1 MNTIF
6 KSFLPHII
14 AFVVLMMFSFVYFAP
29 ALEGLE
35 LSQGDNIQAYG
46 MRAEV
51 QTFSDKGEATPLW
64 SNSAFGGMP
73 VYQFAMPY
81 VGNAVSTLYYGF
93 LMGNGITAPHSVILL
108 CMLGFYFLMIVLK
121 IDWRIA
127 IPGAIVYGLCTS
139 NVILAEAGHSTQI
152 VTMAYTAPTL
162 AGMLLALRGRYWL
175 GGGLAGLFFACQLLA
190 NHLQITYYF
199 IMAVWFIAFIV
210 PIEAFQ
216 KKQLPVMF
224 KGAMAVIFAMGLA
237 VVTMLPRL
245 LTTYE
250 YTQETTRGKS
260 DLVAEKGKNGL
271 DKDYAFDWS
280 NGVSEVLT
288 IIIPNYKGGGASSS
302 YDYSSMESY
311 SMLESKYGAQAEQ
324 YVSGTMY
331 FGPLRFTSGAI
342 YYGAILCFLF
352 VLGLI
357 LNKNK
362 LKWAFLIGFLLLTLI
377 SMGKNL
383 PALNYFL
390 FDHFP
395 MFNKFRTVSM
405 ALGVA
410 QLGFSIVA
418 LMGLQSLFFD
428 ETADETKKR
437 AIYIAA
443 GSTILLCFLAYIMNT
458 GYTDKLDVKQMGEQL
473 VSAFVADRK
482 SIVWADTLRSIGFI
496 SVAAIVAWLLANRT
510 INTMIGLGA
519 FALFILIDVIQVDLR
534 YVSSTTFN
542 EPRTE
547 EVRGDKPLDLQIKQD
562 KDLHYRVVDFSTDP
576 FQSAM
581 ASYKHKSMGGYHAAK
596 LGIIQNMIKKYLSNP
611 NQYISVFGLFNTKYA
626 ITPEGK
632 PARLQTYGNAWF
644 VKEIQVVETPD
655 AELDSLARLPIGT
668 KAVLRKAN
676 EKYISG
682 LNIQY
687 DTTNT
692 IALTAYHPDKM
703 EYKSSAKTEQFA
715 LFSEMYYPPSKG
727 WDTYIDGKL
736 VEGGF
741 VQADYA
747 IRGLRIPP
755 GDHKIEMRFEPK
767 SFYGTK
773 PYALIASFLI
783 IAMIAAGAFFYYK
796 ETQTPDFKVEKT
808 A

>member
-1 MNTIF
+1 MD
-6 KSFLPHII
+6 KLKPFLPHVI
-14 AFVVLMMFSFVYFAP
+14 AFIVLMFVSFTYFSP
-29 ALEGLE
+29 ALSGLE
-35 LSQGDNIQAYG
+35 LSQGDNVQAYG

-51 QTFSDKGEATPLW
+51 QAFADKGESTPLW

-81 VGNAVSTLYYGF
+81 VGNAVSSLYYSF

-108 CMLGFYFLMIVLK
+108 CMLGFYFLLIVLK

-175 GGGLAGLFFACQLLA
+175 GGGLTGLFFACQLLA

-199 IMAVWFIAFIV
+199 MMMVAYIV
-210 PIEAFQ
+210 VIYPIDAIQ
-216 KKQLPVMF
+216 KKQLPTLF
-224 KGAMAVIFAMGLA
+224 KGALAIAVAMGLA

-250 YTQETTRGKS
+250 YTQETTRGVS
-260 DLVAEKGKNGL
+260 DLVAEKGKTGL

-280 NGVSEVLT
+280 NGVSEVMTML
-288 IIIPNYKGGGASSS
+288 IPNYKGGGASSS
-302 YDYSSMESY
+302 YDYANMESY
-311 SMLESKYGAQAEQ
+311 AMLEQQYGAQAEQ
-324 YVSGTMY
+324 YVSGSMY

-342 YYGAILCFLF
+342 YYGAILCFFF
-352 VLGLI
+352 VFALTSV
-357 LNKNK
+357 KNK
-362 LKWAFLIGFLLLTLI
+362 MKFAFVGGFLFLTLI

-383 PALNYFL
+383 QWLNYFL

-418 LMGLQSLFFD
+418 IMGLQELFFD
-428 ETADETKKR
+428 KMTDENKKR
-437 AIYIAA
+437 RIYIAA
-443 GSTILLCFLAYIMNT
+443 GTTLVICLIAYLMND
-458 GYTDKLDVKQMGEQL
+458 GYTDKLDPKQMPQQL
-473 VSAFVADRK
+473 LEAFVADRK
-482 SIVWADTLRSIGFI
+482 SIVWSDTLRSMGFI
-496 SVAAIVAWLLANRT
+496 SVAAIVAWLCANRT
-510 INTMIGLGA
+510 LNQLVGIIAIGLLVV
-519 FALFILIDVIQVDLR
+519 FDVLPVDWR
-534 YVSSTTFN
+534 YVNTLTFN
-542 EPRTE
+542 EPRTAE
-547 EVRGDKPLDLQIKQD
+547 IRADKAVDTQIKQD

-596 LGIIQNMIKKYLSNP
+596 LGIIQNMIKKYLGNP
-611 NQYISVFGLFNTKYA
+611 NKYISVFGLFNTKYA
-626 ITPEGK
+626 ITPDGK
-632 PARLQTYGNAWF
+632 AARLQTFGNAWF
-644 VKEIQVVETPD
+644 VKEIQVVATPD
-655 AELDSLARLPIGT
+655 AELDSLANLSIGT

-676 EKYISG
+676 EAYISG

-703 EYKSSAKTEQFA
+703 ESKSSAKTEQFA
-715 LFSEMYYPPSKG
+715 LFSEIYYPPSKG

-736 VEGGF
+736 VERGF

-747 IRGLRIPP
+747 IRGLRIPA

-767 SFYGTK
+767 SFYNTK
-773 PYALIASFLI
+773 TYALIASFLLM
-783 IAMIAAGAFFYYK
+783 AMIAAGGYFYYK
-796 ETQTPDFKVEKT
+796 EEKNT
-808 A
+808 VGVKL

>member
-1 MNTIF
+1 MD
-6 KSFLPHII
+6 KLKPFLPHII
-14 AFVVLMMFSFVYFAP
+14 AFFALMLVSFTYFSP
-29 ALEGLE
+29 ALSGLE
-35 LSQGDNIQAYG
+35 LSQGDNVQAYG
-46 MRAEV
+46 MRSEV
-51 QTFSDKGEATPLW
+51 QAFADKGETTPLW

-81 VGNAVSTLYYGF
+81 IGNAVSSLYYGF

-108 CMLGFYFLMIVLK
+108 CMLGFYFLLIVLK

-175 GGGLAGLFFACQLLA
+175 GGGLTGLFFACQLLA

-199 IMAVWFIAFIV
+199 IMAVAYVLIMV
-210 PIEAFQ
+210 PVEAFE
-216 KKQLPVMF
+216 KKQLATFV
-224 KGAMAVIFAMGLA
+224 KGSLAILLAMGLA

-250 YTQETTRGKS
+250 YTQETTRGVS
-260 DLVAEKGKNGL
+260 DLVAEKGKTGL

-280 NGVSEVLT
+280 NGVSEVMT
-288 IIIPNYKGGGASSS
+288 ILIPNYKGGGASSS
-302 YDYSSMESY
+302 YTYENMESY
-311 SMLESKYGAQAEQ
+311 AMLEQQYGAQAEQ
-324 YVSGTMY
+324 YVSGSMY

-342 YYGAILCFLF
+342 YYGAILCFFFVFSLF
-352 VLGLI
+352 TS
-357 LNKNK
+357 KSK
-362 LKWAFLIGFLLLTLI
+362 LKWGFLAGFILLTLI

-383 PALNYFL
+383 PALNFFL
-390 FDHFP
+390 FDYFP

-410 QLGFSIVA
+410 QLGFTVVA
-418 LMGLQSLFFD
+418 LMGLHELFFGEMTD
-428 ETADETKKR
+428 EQKKR
-437 AIYIAA
+437 NIYIAA
-443 GSTILLCFLAYIMNT
+443 GTTLAICLLAYLMND
-458 GYTDKLDVKQMGEQL
+458 GYTDKLDPKQMPQQL
-473 VSAFVADRK
+473 LEAFVADRK
-482 SIVWADTLRSIGFI
+482 SIVWSDTLRSMGFI
-496 SVAAIVAWLLANRT
+496 SVSAIVAWLFANKNLNLMGGV
-510 INTMIGLGA
+510 IAIGLLVV
-519 FALFILIDVIQVDLR
+519 FDVLPVDWR
-534 YVSSTTFN
+534 YVNTLTFN
-542 EPRTE
+542 EPRTAE
-547 EVRGDKPLDLQIKQD
+547 IRADKEVDKQIKQD

-596 LGIIQNMIKKYLSNP
+596 LGIIQNMIKKYLGNP
-611 NQYISVFGLFNTKYA
+611 NKSISVFGLFNTKYA
-626 ITPEGK
+626 ITPDGK
-632 PARLQTYGNAWF
+632 AARLQTFGNAWF
-644 VKEIQVVETPD
+644 VKEIQVVATPD
-655 AELDSLARLPIGT
+655 AELDSLANLSIGT

-676 EKYISG
+676 EAYIAG

-715 LFSEMYYPPSKG
+715 LFSEIYYPPSKG

-736 VEGGF
+736 VEKGF

-747 IRGLRIPP
+747 IRGLRIPA
-755 GDHKIEMRFEPK
+755 GEHKIEMRFEPK
-767 SFYGTK
+767 SFYNTK
-773 PYALIASFLI
+773 TYALIASFLI
-783 IAMIAAGAFFYYK
+783 MAMIFAGGFFYYK
-796 ETQTPDFKVEKT
+796 EQQAVITSVDVK